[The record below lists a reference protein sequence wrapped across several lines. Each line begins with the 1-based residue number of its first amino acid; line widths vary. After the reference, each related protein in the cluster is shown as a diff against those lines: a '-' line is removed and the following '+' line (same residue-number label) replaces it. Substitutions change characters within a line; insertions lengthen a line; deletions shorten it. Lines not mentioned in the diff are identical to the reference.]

1 MDDTLLHVD
10 HLSFRYQS
18 EPILD
23 EVSFTV
29 HPGDYVGLVGPNG
42 AGKSTLIKV
51 ILGLLP
57 LQSGTIEL
65 FGAPIKSFQNW
76 DAIGYVPQ
84 YVFRDERNFP
94 ATVREV
100 VESGH
105 FDKSSFWC
113 QVGLAQCHAI
123 DGALETTGIAHLLD
137 RRIGE
142 LSGGERQRVFI
153 ARALVSEPELLILD
167 EPTAGVDSKAQGEFY
182 TLLRKLNEEKGLA
195 IILISHDLEVVAHET
210 KTALCLNREI
220 VYTGSSEAL
229 HSEEV
234 IMKLFGERVRH
245 HSHSQAV

>member
-1 MDDTLLHVD
+1 MNTALLQVKN
-10 HLSFRYQS
+10 LAFRYQ
-18 EPILD
+18 EELILD
-23 EVSFTV
+23 EVGFSIG
-29 HPGDYVGLVGPNG
+29 PGDYVGLVGPNG
-42 AGKSTLIKV
+42 AGKSTLIKI

-57 LQSGTIEL
+57 FQKGQVEL
-65 FGAPIKSFQNW
+65 FGTPIEQFKNW
-76 DAIGYVPQ
+76 DRIGYVPQ

-113 QVGLAQCHAI
+113 QVGLSQCHAI
-123 DGALETTGIAHLLD
+123 DDALETTGIAHLLD

-167 EPTAGVDSKAQGEFY
+167 EPTAGVDSRAQAEFY
-182 TLLRKLNEEKGLA
+182 TLLRKLNEENGLA

-210 KTALCLNREI
+210 KAAICLNRSV
-220 VYTGSSEAL
+220 VYTGPSEAL
-229 HSEEV
+229 HREEV
-234 IMKLFGERVRH
+234 IMKLFGDRVRH
-245 HSHSQAV
+245 PH